1 MPFRISIDCVTFPQ
15 GDDTLAR
22 WLDDIPENTYTE
34 IDIPSEAPEKCIA
47 FRKDSAWVIVRC
59 SLFTAGDK
67 VFDRVNEI
75 SGMNRAAIRQR
86 KGSLILRDSLKW
98 GNDERWHEREQGGIG
113 RMTVIYMK
121 GLGMPQGKPVGICG

>member
-1 MPFRISIDCVTFPQ
+1 LRYGTDRAPAEKRVPDQLFVPFRISIDCVTFPQ

-59 SLFTAGDK
+59 SLFAAGDK

-98 GNDERWHEREQGGIG
+98 GNDERYDIC
-113 RMTVIYMK
+113 TK
-121 GLGMPQGKPVGICG
+121 GNRAE